1 MALYRTVCL
10 TFWTDPKVAD
20 DFTPEDRYFY
30 LYLFTNPHTNLCGC
44 YEVSIRQMSN
54 ETGYSKDTIERL
66 LVRFSTVHKVLKYCE
81 ETKEILLFNWHKYNW
96 TRSEKFRKP
105 LYAEIEKIKAFPFKE
120 YLSKLFNGEE
130 IGYGIDTTCID
141 TMCIDTSVTVT
152 DTVYSNI
159 HSSSNDIT
167 NQTKYTNDR
176 NLNTQLIEKPYSEEF
191 KKSIGEWL
199 QYKSEKR
206 QTYKPMGFKQ
216 FLARID
222 NKLKKYS
229 EKQITD
235 LMHLCMERNYQG
247 LIWDLMK
254 EVVKADDRHDRE
266 AETGEGIYDDFAKE
280 YLARRGIPVP
290 KVR

>member
-1 MALYRTVCL
+1 MAIYRNIQMS
-10 TFWTDPKVAD
+10 FWTDPKVAD

-44 YEVSIRQMSN
+44 YKISKRQMAS
-54 ETGYSKDTIERL
+54 ETGYSQDTIERL
-66 LVRFSTVHKVLKYCE
+66 IDRFSSVHKVMQYCK

-96 TRSEKFRKP
+96 TKSEKFVKP
-105 LYAEIEKIKAFPFKE
+105 LLSEINNVKNDVFKRFLTDLVEKKDTVSIPYA
-120 YLSKLFNGEE
+120 
-130 IGYGIDTTCID
+130 YGMDT
-141 TMCIDTSVTVT
+141 T
-152 DTVYSNI
+152 DTVYIDNNISPSNNNLVSI
-159 HSSSNDIT
+159 
-167 NQTKYTNDR
+167 TKYTTDSK
-176 NLNTQLIEKPYSEEF
+176 LNILLIEKPYSEEF
-191 KKSIGEWL
+191 KHSIGEWL

-216 FLARID
+216 FLGAID
-222 NKLKKYS
+222 NNLKKYS
-229 EKQITD
+229 ENQITD

-247 LIWDLMK
+247 LIWELMK

-280 YLARRGIPVP
+280 YFARRGIPVP

>member
-1 MALYRTVCL
+1 MAIYRNIQMS
-10 TFWTDPKVAD
+10 FWTDPKVAD

-66 LVRFSTVHKVLKYCE
+66 LVRFSTVHKVLDYRA
-81 ETKEILLFNWHKYNW
+81 ETKEILLYNWHKYNW

-105 LYAEIEKIKAFPFKE
+105 LYAEIEKIKDISFKE
-120 YLSKLFNGEE
+120 YLTKLFNGEE
-130 IGYGIDTTCID
+130 IGYRIDTTCID
-141 TMCIDTSVTVT
+141 TTVT
-152 DTVYSNI
+152 DTDTVNTDI
-159 HSSSNDIT
+159 LPSNDIT
-167 NQTKYTNDR
+167 NQTKYIPDR
-176 NLNTQLIEKPYSEEF
+176 NLNTLLTEKPYSEEF

-216 FLARID
+216 FLGAID
-222 NKLKKYS
+222 NNLKKYS

-266 AETGEGIYDDFAKE
+266 AETGEGIYDDFAKD
-280 YLARRGIPVP
+280 YFARRGIPVP

>member
-1 MALYRTVCL
+1 MAIYRNIQMS
-10 TFWTDPKVAD
+10 FWTDPKVAD

-66 LVRFSTVHKVLKYCE
+66 LVRFSTVHKVLDYRA
-81 ETKEILLFNWHKYNW
+81 ETKEILLYNWHKYNW

-105 LYAEIEKIKAFPFKE
+105 LYAEIEKIKDISFKE

-130 IGYGIDTTCID
+130 IGYRIDTTCID
-141 TMCIDTSVTVT
+141 TTDTVT
-152 DTVYSNI
+152 DTVNTDI
-159 HSSSNDIT
+159 DILPSNDIT
-167 NQTKYTNDR
+167 NQTKYIPDS
-176 NLNTQLIEKPYSEEF
+176 NLNTLLTEKPYSENF
-191 KKSIGEWL
+191 KFSIGEWL

-216 FLARID
+216 FLGAID
-222 NKLKKYS
+222 NNLKKYS

-247 LIWDLMK
+247 LIWELMK
-254 EVVKADDRHDRE
+254 EVVKANDRDSKE
-266 AETGEGIYDDFAKE
+266 AESGEGIYDDFAKE

>member
-10 TFWTDPKVAD
+10 SFWTDPKVAD
-20 DFTPEDRYFY
+20 DFTPEDKYFY

-44 YEVSIRQMSN
+44 YEVSIRQMAN
-54 ETGYSKDTIERL
+54 ETGYSQDTIERL
-66 LVRFSTVHKVLKYCE
+66 IDRFSSVHKVLDYRKD
-81 ETKEILLFNWHKYNW
+81 TKEILLVNWHKYNW
-96 TRSEKFRKP
+96 TKSEKFRKP
-105 LYAEIEKIKAFPFKE
+105 LLAEIEKIKDVSFKE

-130 IGYGIDTTCID
+130 IGYGIDTTYID
-141 TMCIDTSVTVT
+141 TTCIDTSVTVT
-152 DTVYSNI
+152 DTVYSNLNT
-159 HSSSNDIT
+159 SSNDIT
-167 NQTKYTNDR
+167 NQTKYISDS

-191 KKSIGEWL
+191 KHSIGEWL

-216 FLARID
+216 FLGAID
-222 NKLKKYS
+222 NNLKKYS

-247 LIWDLMK
+247 LIWELMK

-280 YLARRGIPVP
+280 YFARRGIPVP

>member
-1 MALYRTVCL
+1 MAIYRNIQMS
-10 TFWTDPKVAD
+10 FWTDPKVAD

-44 YEVSIRQMSN
+44 YEISKRQMAS
-54 ETGYSKDTIERL
+54 ETGYSQDTIERL
-66 LVRFSTVHKVLKYCE
+66 IDRFSSVHKVMQYCK

-96 TRSEKFRKP
+96 TKSEKFVKP
-105 LYAEIEKIKAFPFKE
+105 LLSEINNVKNDVFKRFLTDLVEKKDTVSIPYA
-120 YLSKLFNGEE
+120 
-130 IGYGIDTTCID
+130 YGMDT
-141 TMCIDTSVTVT
+141 T
-152 DTVYSNI
+152 DTVYIDNNISPSNNNLVSI
-159 HSSSNDIT
+159 
-167 NQTKYTNDR
+167 TKYTTDSK
-176 NLNTQLIEKPYSEEF
+176 LNILLIEKPYSEEF
-191 KKSIGEWL
+191 KHSIGEWL

-216 FLARID
+216 FLGAID
-222 NKLKKYS
+222 NNLKKYS
-229 EKQITD
+229 ENQITD

-247 LIWDLMK
+247 LIWELMK

-280 YLARRGIPVP
+280 YFARRGIPVP

>member
-1 MALYRTVCL
+1 MAIYRNIQMS
-10 TFWTDPKVAD
+10 FWTDPKVAD

-44 YEVSIRQMSN
+44 YKISKRQMAS
-54 ETGYSKDTIERL
+54 EIGYSQDTIERL
-66 LVRFSTVHKVLKYCE
+66 IDRFSSVHKVMQYCK

-96 TRSEKFRKP
+96 TKSEKFVKP
-105 LYAEIEKIKAFPFKE
+105 LLSEINNVKNDVFKRFLTDLVEKKDTVSIPYA
-120 YLSKLFNGEE
+120 
-130 IGYGIDTTCID
+130 YGMDT
-141 TMCIDTSVTVT
+141 T
-152 DTVYSNI
+152 DTVYIDNNISPSNNNLVSI
-159 HSSSNDIT
+159 
-167 NQTKYTNDR
+167 TKYTTDSK
-176 NLNTQLIEKPYSEEF
+176 LNILLIEKPYSEEF
-191 KKSIGEWL
+191 KHSIGEWL

-216 FLARID
+216 FLGAID
-222 NKLKKYS
+222 NNLKKYS

-247 LIWDLMK
+247 LIWELMK

-280 YLARRGIPVP
+280 YFARRGIPVP